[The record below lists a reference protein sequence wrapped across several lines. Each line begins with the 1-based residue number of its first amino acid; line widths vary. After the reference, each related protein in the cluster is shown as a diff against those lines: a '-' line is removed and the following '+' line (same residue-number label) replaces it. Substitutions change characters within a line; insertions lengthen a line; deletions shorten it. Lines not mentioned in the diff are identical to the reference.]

1 MMTILIIALALY
13 FFPSIHLAGGVLQQ
27 VNYDLKRRGLLKSYL
42 FMLFLGPA
50 WLTGRVIKKLYRKYF
65 VTDRSVFEKAL
76 KSGQFEGMTQVE
88 INEMELNSISKQDRE
103 FWNII
108 KEKYGYKARRDIR
121 RKMSKV

>member
-1 MMTILIIALALY
+1 MTILIIALALY